1 MELTFQ
7 TTPPETLLETISI
20 EALSVLALGGEK
32 GIPDIV
38 PLEAALPLI
47 AKAWSLP
54 ETLLKENTDLLE
66 QGKAQAARGEAVLPE
81 NTALEYYDGWTI
93 TSLLWGLFETAARL
107 DGREERQAIYDAAEV
122 LTEALDYESFLRR
135 SGKSAFRLLKGMF
148 RNIVRRDD
156 PEKRKAI
163 REKAGARVDQLH
175 RSGINLSS

>member
-54 ETLLKENTDLLE
+54 ETLLKKNTDLLE

-93 TSLLWGLFETAARL
+93 TASCGACSKRRPGWMGARN
-107 DGREERQAIYDAAEV
+107 GRPYTTRPRC
-122 LTEALDYESFLRR
+122 LRR
-135 SGKSAFRLLKGMF
+135 PWTMRAFSVKA
-148 RNIVRRDD
+148 
-156 PEKRKAI
+156 EKVPF
-163 REKAGARVDQLH
+163 GF
-175 RSGINLSS
+175 